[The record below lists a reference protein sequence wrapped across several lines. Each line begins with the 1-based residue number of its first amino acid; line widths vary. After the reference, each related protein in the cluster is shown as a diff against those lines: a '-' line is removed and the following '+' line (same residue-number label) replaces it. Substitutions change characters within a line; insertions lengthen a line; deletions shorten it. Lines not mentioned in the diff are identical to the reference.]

1 MLMKK
6 PIWNTLVQV
15 FSKTITVGLS
25 LITTAILTRRLGVE
39 IYGNYMLI
47 TSVWLLLDSASDFG
61 SKVIGVR
68 EAASEDGEKRK
79 EIYIQVAWFRLMA
92 SLLMF
97 LLGIGVIL
105 LWSGFDGIEIEALM
119 GLLMIGFTAMAGSLE
134 IIFQTEM
141 RMGLKVWMDILFPL
155 AFVIWIL
162 VWQNPIN
169 LVLVFGAYLL
179 ARIVSLGVGLGLVGK
194 LLRKF
199 RIVKPDKIF
208 WLKFLKES
216 WPMGFYM
223 ILFSGY
229 DRAVDSILIK
239 QLIGIR
245 DLAFYGLA
253 YKIYGNLI
261 QPAYYLIN
269 SVFPMLSNKQNDRK
283 KLFWQTGVLMFLGAM
298 VVSGVVYFLAPW
310 IIGVLSGN
318 GFEKSILVLRILL
331 VAMVFAY
338 LGHLVGFTLI
348 ALGKQKQV
356 LVVGL
361 ISLIVNIGGNLLLIP
376 YFGINGA
383 AWVTVFTELMAAV
396 LMTGMLINRK

>member
-15 FSKTITVGLS
+15 IGKVVTVGLS
-25 LITTAILTRRLGVE
+25 LVTTAILTRKLGAE

-47 TSVWLLLDSASDFG
+47 GSMWLLLDSASDFG

-68 EAASEDGEKRK
+68 ESSRK
-79 EIYIQVAWFRLMA
+79 EGLDRKNTYIQIAWFRLVA

-97 LLGIGVIL
+97 LVGLGIIL
-105 LWSGFDGIEIEALM
+105 FWSGFNGVELEALV
-119 GLLMIGFTAMAGSLE
+119 GLLMIGFTAIAGSLE

-141 RMGLKVWMDILFPL
+141 RMDLKVWMDILFP
-155 AFVIWIL
+155 AIFVIWLLFWRDSVSLIG
-162 VWQNPIN
+162 
-169 LVLVFGAYLL
+169 VFGVYLV
-179 ARIVSLGVGLGLVGK
+179 ARIVSLVVGLNLVGK
-194 LLRKF
+194 LLGKF
-199 RIVKPDKIF
+199 KIIKPSKTF
-208 WLKFLKES
+208 WLTFLRES
-216 WPMGFYM
+216 WPMGVYM

-239 QLIGIR
+239 QLIGVKE
-245 DLAFYGLA
+245 LAYYGLA

-269 SVFPMLSNKQNDRK
+269 SVFPMLSNKKNNRK
-283 KLFWQTGVLMFLGAM
+283 TLFWQTGVLMFLGAV

-310 IIGVLSGN
+310 IVKVLSGDN
-318 GFEKSILVLRILL
+318 FGASVIVLRILL

-356 LVVGL
+356 LLVGVV
-361 ISLIVNIGGNLLLIP
+361 SLVVNIGGNLLLIP
-376 YFGINGA
+376 SLGINGA
-383 AWVTVFTELMAAV
+383 AWVTVLTEMIAAV
-396 LMTGMLINRK
+396 LMTGMLARK